1 MQQTL
6 VPGSSGGGF
15 LGLRKVRNRALA
27 LAHSPQN
34 WLAWLFLIVFGY
46 LILVPVGN
54 MIWST
59 FHVQSGDSRRAG
71 AAVGEF
77 TMFYWERVF
86 ASGQLSARLLYEP
99 LVNTLVVSLT
109 YTVLAMVIGMGLAWL
124 MVKTD
129 MPFKKFTG
137 FCAIVPYIIP
147 SWTLALAWLTIFGN
161 SRVGIGAAGFVE
173 SLIGRPTP
181 NWLAYG
187 PIPIICVLAVNYFA
201 FAYLLGSAALATVDA
216 SLEES
221 ALVHGASNR
230 RVIRKITLPIVLPAI
245 GSAFILTFASGIG
258 TFGVPAFLGLPVRY
272 NVLATS
278 LYQSAGVGRYG
289 EAFVFTL
296 VLVAISGSAILV
308 NSWLLGSRKQF
319 TTMEGKGSRQR
330 QIALGRWR
338 VPVGTA
344 VAVLMAG
351 FTFLPI
357 SFLVLQT
364 FQYHLGQFSLDNF
377 TLAYWIGERDGLRGI
392 LVSPRIRAA
401 AVNTVVLGLSVGVST
416 AFIGIL
422 VGYSVSRNRGRPL
435 SRIVEQV
442 SFLPYVIPGIAFGAI
457 FLSMFAQPRGPI
469 PVLYGTIWIIFI
481 ACLVNRLPFASR
493 MGISAMMQVGRSLEE
508 SAEVHGA
515 SFPRRI
521 QRIMFPLTK
530 RGFMGGFILA
540 FVSTVKDIN
549 LVILL
554 VTPRT
559 MVLAAL
565 TFGYIELGR
574 RQFADAIG
582 VVIIIIVLGC
592 TLIAQWITRT
602 NPLQGFGGGNQ

>member
-1 MQQTL
+1 MNDVL
-6 VPGSSGGGF
+6 LPSVDKRGPLF
-15 LGLRKVRNRALA
+15 VRRLKNGVTT

-34 WLAWLFLIVFGY
+34 WLAWLFLLVFGY

-59 FHVQSGDSRRAG
+59 FHVQSGDARRAG

-77 TMFYWERVF
+77 TLFYWERVF

-109 YTVLAMVIGMGLAWL
+109 YTVVAMVIGMGLAWL

-161 SRVGIGAAGFVE
+161 SQVGIGAAGFVE

-187 PIPIICVLAVNYFA
+187 PVPIIAVLAVNYFA
-201 FAYLLGSAALATVDA
+201 FSYLLGASALATVDA
-216 SLEES
+216 SLEEA
-221 ALVHGASNR
+221 ALVHGAGNR
-230 RVIRKITLPIVLPAI
+230 RVLREITLPIVLPAI

-296 VLVAISGSAILV
+296 VLVLISGSAILV
-308 NSWLLGSRKQF
+308 NSKLLGKRKQF

-330 QIALGRWR
+330 VMHLGRWR
-338 VPVGTA
+338 LPVGLG
-344 VAVLMAG
+344 VAGVMGLV
-351 FTFLPI
+351 TFLPI
-357 SFLVLQT
+357 IFLVLQT
-364 FQYHLGQFSLDNF
+364 FQYHLGQFSIDNF

-401 AVNTVVLGLSVGVST
+401 AVNTIVLGLSVGVST
-416 AFIGIL
+416 ALIGIL
-422 VGYSVSRNRGRPL
+422 IGYSVSKNRGKPL
-435 SRIVEQV
+435 SRIVEQM
-442 SFLPYVIPGIAFGAI
+442 SFVPYVIPGIAFGAI

-469 PVLYGTIWIIFI
+469 PVLYGTMAIIFI

-515 SFPRRI
+515 SFPRRMH
-521 QRIMFPLTK
+521 RILLPLTK
-530 RGFMGGFILA
+530 RGFMGGFILS

-582 VVIIIIVLGC
+582 VVIIVIVLGC
-592 TLIAQWITRT
+592 TLIAQWITKT
-602 NPLQGFGGGNQ
+602 NPLQGFGGPNR

>member
-1 MQQTL
+1 MNL
-6 VPGSSGGGF
+6 SM
-15 LGLRKVRNRALA
+15 RRVRNRLSTF
-27 LAHSPQN
+27 AHSPQN
-34 WLAWLFLIVFGY
+34 WLAWIFLLVFGY
-46 LILVPVGN
+46 LIIVPVGN

-59 FHVQSGDSRRAG
+59 FHIQSGDARRAG
-71 AAVGEF
+71 GAVGDF

-99 LVNTLVVSLT
+99 LMNTLFVSIT
-109 YTVLAMVIGMGLAWL
+109 YTIIAMIIGLSLAWL

-129 MPFKKFTG
+129 MPFKRFTG
-137 FCAIVPYIIP
+137 FCAIVPYIVP
-147 SWTLALAWLTIFGN
+147 SWTLALAWLTVFGN
-161 SRVGIGAAGFVE
+161 SQVGIGAAGVVE
-173 SLIGRPTP
+173 TLLGRPTP

-187 PIPIICVLAVNYFA
+187 PIPIISVLAINFFA
-201 FAYLLGSAALATVDA
+201 FAYLLGAAALATVDA
-216 SLEES
+216 SLEEA
-221 ALVHGASNR
+221 ALIHGASNR
-230 RVIRKITLPIVLPAI
+230 KVIRKITMPILLPAI
-245 GSAFILTFASGIG
+245 GSAAILTFASGLG

-278 LYQSAGVGRYG
+278 LYQSAAIGRYG
-289 EAFVFTL
+289 EAFVFTM
-296 VLVAISGSAILV
+296 VLVTISASAIIL
-308 NSWLLGSRKQF
+308 NSKLIGKRKQF

-330 QIALGRWR
+330 VLKLGKWR
-338 VPVGTA
+338 KPVGFL
-344 VAVLMAG
+344 VAGVMAIV
-351 FTFLPI
+351 TFMPI
-357 SFLVLQT
+357 IFLVLQT
-364 FQYHLGQFSLDNF
+364 FQFHLGQYSLDNF

-392 LVSPRIRAA
+392 LVDPRVRAA
-401 AVNTVVLGLSVGVST
+401 AVNTLWLGISVGLGT
-416 AFIGIL
+416 AFVGIL
-422 VGYSVSRNRGRPL
+422 IGYSVSRNRGRP
-435 SRIVEQV
+435 IAKVVEQM
-442 SFLPYVIPGIAFGAI
+442 SFIPYVIPGIAFGAI

-469 PVLYGTIWIIFI
+469 PVLYGTMTIIFI

-521 QRIMFPLTK
+521 TRIMFPLTK
-530 RGFMGGFILA
+530 RGFMGGFILS

-554 VTPRT
+554 VTPQT

-582 VVIIIIVLGC
+582 VVIIVLVLGC
-592 TLIAQWITRT
+592 TLIAQWLTKT
-602 NPLQGFGGGNQ
+602 NPLQGFGGGNS

>member
-1 MQQTL
+1 MK
-6 VPGSSGGGF
+6 
-15 LGLRKVRNRALA
+15 RIRNSAVT

-59 FHVQSGDSRRAG
+59 FHVQSGDARRVG
-71 AAVGEF
+71 TAVGEF
-77 TMFYWERVF
+77 TMFYWDRVF

-99 LVNTLVVSLT
+99 LLNTLVVSLT
-109 YTVLAMVIGMGLAWL
+109 YTALAMMIGMGLAWL

-173 SLIGRPTP
+173 GIIGRPTP

-187 PIPIICVLAVNYFA
+187 PVPIICVLAVNYFA

-230 RVIRKITLPIVLPAI
+230 RVLRKITLPIVLPAI

-296 VLVAISGSAILV
+296 VLVLISGSAILI
-308 NSWLLGSRKQF
+308 NSKLIGSRKQF

-330 QIALGRWR
+330 VIQLGKWR
-338 VPVGTA
+338 LPVGLVVAA
-344 VAVLMAG
+344 VMAA

-364 FQYHLGQFSLDNF
+364 FQYHLGEFSLDNF

-401 AVNTVVLGLSVGVST
+401 ALNTVVLGLSVGLST
-416 AFIGIL
+416 AFIGLL

-442 SFLPYVIPGIAFGAI
+442 SFIPYVIPGIAFGAI

-469 PVLYGTIWIIFI
+469 PVLYGTMWIIFI

-521 QRIMFPLTK
+521 QRILFPLTK

-582 VVIIIIVLGC
+582 VVIIVIVLGC
-592 TLIAQWITRT
+592 TLIAQWITKT

>member
-1 MQQTL
+1 MK
-6 VPGSSGGGF
+6 
-15 LGLRKVRNRALA
+15 RIRNSAIT

-59 FHVQSGDSRRAG
+59 FHVQSGDARRVG
-71 AAVGEF
+71 TAVGEF
-77 TMFYWERVF
+77 TMFYWDRVF

-99 LVNTLVVSLT
+99 LLNTLVVSLT
-109 YTVLAMVIGMGLAWL
+109 YTALAMMIGMGLAWL

-173 SLIGRPTP
+173 GIIGRPTP
-181 NWLAYG
+181 DWLAYG
-187 PIPIICVLAVNYFA
+187 PVPIICVLAVNYFA

-230 RVIRKITLPIVLPAI
+230 RVLRKITLPIVLPAI

-296 VLVAISGSAILV
+296 VLVLISGSAILI
-308 NSWLLGSRKQF
+308 NSKLIGSRKQF

-330 QIALGRWR
+330 VIQLGKWR
-338 VPVGTA
+338 LPVGLVVAA
-344 VAVLMAG
+344 VMAA

-364 FQYHLGQFSLDNF
+364 FQYHLGEFSLDNF

-401 AVNTVVLGLSVGVST
+401 ALNTVVLGLSVGLST
-416 AFIGIL
+416 AFIGLL

-442 SFLPYVIPGIAFGAI
+442 SFIPYVIPGIAFGAI

-469 PVLYGTIWIIFI
+469 PVLYGTMWIIFI

-521 QRIMFPLTK
+521 QRILFPLTK

-565 TFGYIELGR
+565 TFGYIELAR

-582 VVIIIIVLGC
+582 VVIIVIVLGC
-592 TLIAQWITRT
+592 TLIAQWITKT